1 MIRTS
6 SMPAST
12 RLAVLA
18 SAASISSRI
27 VWPANGVRFA
37 EAAAHVPLRFVAEP
51 TRWNTTLVVVP
62 MTLTFNQYLAH
73 GSNATSADFL
83 RVSVV
88 GTTTSVVFQRV
99 GAAANLNGAWAA
111 ASANLTPFAGQTIR
125 LLIEAADAAT
135 ASLVE
140 AGIDDVRITQQ

>member
-1 MIRTS
+1 MATTTTPEVKTKTAPISLTANAVVKVKEI
-6 SMPAST
+6 MGQQNPVPA
-12 RLAVLA
+12 
-18 SAASISSRI
+18 
-27 VWPANGVRFA
+27 G
-37 EAAAHVPLRFVAEP
+37 
-51 TRWNTTLVVVP
+51 
-62 MTLTFNQYLAH
+62 
-73 GSNATSADFL
+73 L

-88 GTTTSVVFQRV
+88 GTTTSVVFQRI

-125 LLIEAADAAT
+125 LLIEAADAGT